1 MGVHWR
7 PLRGCPGNTRWEEAW
22 ETDGM
27 VYIGEERRK
36 KPRLPT
42 DTKDK
47 GHEVDF
53 LRQDE
58 MEFKVIARRNKLLGL
73 WAAEKMGMTGDTAKE
88 YSKEVVV
95 SDFEEPGDDDV
106 FRKVMKDLAEKGVD
120 VSEDQLRQEMNALL
134 EVARGQIKSD
144 NA

>member
-1 MGVHWR
+1 
-7 PLRGCPGNTRWEEAW
+7 
-22 ETDGM
+22 M

-73 WAAEKMGMTGDTAKE
+73 WAAERMGMPGASAEE
-88 YSKEVVV
+88 YAKEVVV
-95 SDFEEPGDDDV
+95 ADFDEPGDEDV
-106 FRKVMKDLAEKGVD
+106 LEKVLNDLTDKGLEITDAEVRKQMDKLIETAREQIMKEL
-120 VSEDQLRQEMNALL
+120 
-134 EVARGQIKSD
+134 KSGD
-144 NA
+144 SA

>member
-1 MGVHWR
+1 
-7 PLRGCPGNTRWEEAW
+7 
-22 ETDGM
+22 M
-27 VYIGEERRK
+27 VYTGEERRK
-36 KPRLPT
+36 KPRLRT

-95 SDFEEPGDDDV
+95 SDFDEPGDDDV
-106 FRKVMKDLAEKGVD
+106 FRKVMKDLAEKGVG
-120 VSEDQLRQEMNALL
+120 VSEDRLRQEMDALL
-134 EVARGQIKSD
+134 EVASGQIKSD
-144 NA
+144 SA

>member
-1 MGVHWR
+1 
-7 PLRGCPGNTRWEEAW
+7 
-22 ETDGM
+22 M

-58 MEFKVIARRNKLLGL
+58 MEFKVIARLNKLLGL
-73 WAAEKMGMTGDTAKE
+73 CAAEKMDMTGDTAKE

-95 SDFEEPGDDDV
+95 SDFDEPGDGDV